1 MKKLLTAV
9 FAAGAAMFYSTAW
22 AWQPEKPITVLIGFG
37 PGSGNEVSFRAMAAQ
52 VEQATGAKFVVTT
65 RPGAD
70 SVLSL
75 NELVRA
81 APDGYTIN
89 IASQQNTWVMA
100 DVTARDVRQF
110 TPDSFE
116 YTVNIARS
124 PLAIIAPVD
133 SNVNTP
139 QDLVRLLETTT
150 RPINIAV
157 GSSSHKLAYQYLVE
171 RTNARRDLIQ
181 AISYKGPAQAGTDV
195 AGSQVD
201 FGIIPAAIADSLVK
215 SGKVKFIGLCSE
227 RRLARIPQ
235 VPLME
240 SVVPGLNVYAGWGIL
255 LPRGA
260 PPQVITWY
268 VDNFARAIRSEQSQ
282 RFFEDNLMFM
292 DERDLT
298 PVGYQRN
305 MMELRR
311 VWLPIAQSM
320 DFGSTK

>member
-1 MKKLLTAV
+1 MKKIVTAF
-9 FAAGAAMFYSTAW
+9 FAAGAAMLYSTVW

-52 VEQATGAKFVVTT
+52 VEQSTGAKFVVTT

-110 TPDSFE
+110 TPDSFS
-116 YTVNIARS
+116 YTVNIAKS

-133 SNVNTP
+133 SSVNTP
-139 QDLVRLLETTT
+139 QELVRLLETTD
-150 RPINIAV
+150 RQINIAV

-171 RTNARRDLIQ
+171 RTKARRDLVQ
-181 AISYKGPAQAGTDV
+181 AISYKGPAQAGNDV
-195 AGSQVD
+195 AGRHVE
-201 FGIIPAAIADSLVK
+201 FGIIPAAIAHTLVS
-215 SGKVKFIGLCSE
+215 SGLVKFIGLCSE
-227 RRLARIPQ
+227 QRLAKIPE
-235 VPLME
+235 VPLMD
-240 SVVPGLNVYAGWGIL
+240 SVVPGLHVYAGWGIL
-255 LPRGA
+255 LPRGT
-260 PPQVITWY
+260 PPEVTTWY
-268 VDNFARAIRSEQSQ
+268 TENFVRAIRSEQS
-282 RFFEDNLMFM
+282 RKFFEENLMFM
-292 DERDLT
+292 DERELT
-298 PVGYQRN
+298 PEGYRRN

-311 VWLPIAQSM
+311 VWLPIAQGM
-320 DFGSTK
+320 DFSSTK

>member
-1 MKKLLTAV
+1 MKKILTAV
-9 FAAGAAMFYSTAW
+9 FAAGAAMLYSTVW

-81 APDGYTIN
+81 APDGHTIN

-110 TPDSFE
+110 TPDSFS
-116 YTVNIARS
+116 YTVNIAKS
-124 PLAIIAPVD
+124 PLAIIAPV
-133 SNVNTP
+133 SSPVNTP
-139 QDLVRLLETTT
+139 ADLVRLLETTD
-150 RPINIAV
+150 RQINIAV

-171 RTNARRDLIQ
+171 RTKARRDLVQ
-181 AISYKGPAQAGTDV
+181 AISYKGPAQAGSDV
-195 AGSQVD
+195 AGRHVD

-215 SGKVKFIGLCSE
+215 SGLVKFIGLCSE
-227 RRLARIPQ
+227 QRLAKIPS
-235 VPLME
+235 VPLMD
-240 SVVPGLNVYAGWGIL
+240 SVVPGLHVYAGWGIL
-255 LPRGA
+255 LPSGVT
-260 PPQVITWY
+260 PEVTNWY
-268 VDNFARAIRSEQSQ
+268 VEHFVKAIRSEQSR

-292 DERDLT
+292 DERELT
-298 PVGYQRN
+298 PEGYRSS
-305 MMELRR
+305 MMRLRKT
-311 VWLPIAQSM
+311 WLPIAQSM
-320 DFGSTK
+320 DFSSTK